1 MVWPADSGWRVSRA
15 VRAREAPIRLGC
27 LGNSKLPCLGIMA
40 VDVAAPRL
48 NCPRALPPD
57 QWQQLFQRAENL
69 RPLRMGLFWPQRMPL
84 RPMLASRRGDLVMF
98 RTQEIGENPLG
109 GAATA
114 QAREKQLEQALR
126 NAAPLARQG
135 DQRAQYAARRFA
147 QELKAMRS
155 ARGEA
160 ATDPRVQDENFLI
173 PALRRA
179 DAAGDVP
186 AARVIAQR
194 IQRLRQSPQGG
205 QTVSYRVNPSD
216 GAAYEVSA
224 PANAAEGQVL
234 AYAQQRYG
242 NDTAPAARH
251 TGGPWERYGRQESE
265 QGPWTRYQQGG
276 AGAGIREA
284 ELADG
289 TILEFPADTSDEV
302 IDRTVKTYLQDQSAP
317 QAPKRGF
324 AQEGRRQLGLTARY
338 ALEGLGSAVGVFSDP
353 IAAGLNA
360 IVPGDPFG
368 QMGDT
373 ARYAAD
379 AMGLPQPEN
388 GLERVV
394 GSGSRA
400 LVSTAAT
407 MGAASPLTQVPG
419 ALGPAAQQF
428 VSMPGSQLLA
438 ATSGGAASQ
447 TASEGGA
454 GPGGQALAGIAGGFA
469 PSATA
474 GGLRGLIRGGESGR
488 RSMLAN
494 LIAFDKAGAGNATL
508 GQATQGRTARGLEA
522 LFARTPGSSGVMART
537 GDAQQAGMGQRVRQ
551 IADSLSTR
559 ADPAQAGR
567 AIERG
572 IVGVDG
578 FSARFRR
585 SANALYSEVDRFLPP
600 GTGIDVSRTKAALDS
615 LASPTPGAVRTSQAL
630 SSSRIASIRDALDAD
645 LSASARGGPFA
656 GVGAPARATLPY
668 SAIKNLRTRLGDLIA
683 DSTFATDVPTKQ
695 LRQVYA
701 ALTED
706 LDAAARATGN
716 PQAVQAASRANA
728 FYRAGMG
735 RMEVLERVIERNGGP
750 ERVFAAA
757 TSGTREGATTLRAV
771 LQSLPEDGQKQ
782 VAAAVIRRMGR
793 ANPSAQDDLGE
804 AFSSERFLTM
814 WNSMAPEAKS
824 ALFGRLGPSYVRD
837 LETIARAAAIQRQG
851 AQVFRNPSQTT
862 DAAIQAG
869 TVFSFLTTIGTG
881 NFGTAALIGA
891 GVGAANLLARGMTS
905 PLVVKWLAK
914 QTQVPLAALP
924 AQLAK
929 LKAEARSEGDEEALE
944 YAELVE
950 AQMGRR
956 Q

>member
-1 MVWPADSGWRVSRA
+1 
-15 VRAREAPIRLGC
+15 
-27 LGNSKLPCLGIMA
+27 
-40 VDVAAPRL
+40 
-48 NCPRALPPD
+48 
-57 QWQQLFQRAENL
+57 
-69 RPLRMGLFWPQRMPL
+69 
-84 RPMLASRRGDLVMF
+84 MF
-98 RTQEIGENPLG
+98 RTQETGENPLG

-160 ATDPRVQDENFLI
+160 ATDPRGQDENFLM

-186 AARVIAQR
+186 AARAIARR
-194 IQRLRQSPQGG
+194 IQQLRQSPPGG
-205 QTVSYRVNPSD
+205 QTAKYRVTAPD
-216 GAAYEVSA
+216 GTAYEVSA
-224 PANAAEGQVL
+224 PADATEGQVL
-234 AYAQQRYG
+234 AYAQQHHG
-242 NDTAPAARH
+242 NGTGQAVQP
-251 TGGPWERYGRQESE
+251 TGGPWERYGRQEGE

-276 AGAGIREA
+276 AGAGAREA
-284 ELADG
+284 EPPPLA
-289 TILEFPADTSDEV
+289 P
-302 IDRTVKTYLQDQSAP
+302 R
-317 QAPKRGF
+317 RGL
-324 AQEGRRQLGLTARY
+324 AQEGGRQLGLTARY

-368 QMGDT
+368 QMADT

-400 LVSTAAT
+400 LVGTAAT
-407 MGAASPLTQVPG
+407 MGAASPLTQAPG

-508 GQATQGRTARGLEA
+508 GQATEGRTARGLEA
-522 LFARTPGSSGVMART
+522 LFARTPGGSGVMART

-645 LSASARGGPFA
+645 LSASARGGSFA

-924 AQLAK
+924 VQLAK
-929 LKAEARSEGDEEALE
+929 LKAEAGAEGDEEALE

-950 AQMGRR
+950 AQMELR